1 MRIRF
6 AAILLGIML
15 PGLPLATFAQSATQQ
30 PVRLGVM
37 ENMAGAT
44 AYLNGPGSVEAAKMA
59 AEDFGGKVLGR
70 PIEVLSGDH
79 QDKPS
84 VGALI
89 ARRWFDE
96 DGVDIILDVPTSDVA
111 LAVNHIAG
119 EKKKLVIFVG
129 GVTDQ
134 LVEQDCNG
142 YGMQWGLNT
151 YADAQVVVPMIES
164 GYDTFFF
171 VTSDYV
177 FGHTLEASARDAI
190 LKHGGKVLGSVSVPL
205 ATTDYASFLLQ
216 AQASGAKVIALLIS
230 GGDRLVTAF
239 KEAREFGLSDES
251 HKVTSLHI
259 YTNDVNILGL
269 QQTQGL
275 EAIVAYDWNR
285 DDASRAFA
293 KRFQD
298 RVHTMPS
305 ENHAGV
311 YSAAMT
317 YLKAVQLAGTTDT
330 DKVLQALH
338 TMKIDDFYARNS
350 TLLAN
355 GRLAHDMYIVQVKS
369 PEESKMPWDN
379 FKILATL
386 PGDQAFLPISESK
399 CPLVKKQ

>member
-1 MRIRF
+1 MR
-6 AAILLGIML
+6 
-15 PGLPLATFAQSATQQ
+15 LATALASALFCLSLPAAAQDANK

-59 AEDFGGKVLGR
+59 VEDFGGKVLGR
-70 PIEVLSGDH
+70 PIEVLAADH
-79 QDKPS
+79 QDKPA

-96 DGVDIILDVPTSDVA
+96 NGVDIILDVPTSDVA
-111 LAVNHIAG
+111 LAVNRIVA
-119 EKKKLVIFVG
+119 EKKKLAIFVG

-134 LVEQDCNG
+134 LVEQECTG
-142 YGMQWGLNT
+142 YGLQWGLNT
-151 YADAQVVVPMIES
+151 YADAQVVVPMIKS
-164 GYDTFFF
+164 GSDSFFF

-177 FGHTLEASARDAI
+177 FGHTLESSARAAI

-205 ATTDYASFLLQ
+205 ETTDYASFLLQ

-239 KEAREFGLSDES
+239 KEAREFGLSDAQ

-259 YTNDVNILGL
+259 YSNDVNILGL
-269 QQTQGL
+269 EQTQGL
-275 EAIVAYDWNR
+275 QAIVAYDWDR

-293 KRFQD
+293 KRFQA
-298 RVHTMPS
+298 RMHAMPS

-311 YSAAMT
+311 YSATLT
-317 YLKAVQLAGTTDT
+317 YLKAVQLAGSTDT
-330 DKVLQALH
+330 DKVRQALQ

-369 PEESKMPWDN
+369 PAESKYPWDY

-386 PGDQAFLPISESK
+386 PGDQAFLPMTESK
-399 CPLVKKQ
+399 CPLVKH